1 MRSSAARSE
10 DARLYEQVAA
20 KIARL
25 IEGGTL
31 RAGDRIPSVR
41 QTSQQHGVSIS
52 TVLQAFFLLE
62 NRGLVEARPQSG
74 FYVKPRLKAL
84 PAIPKPTT
92 PPAGVSRPT
101 MSDYIVDVIASTRDP
116 EVVPLGAATICWELL
131 PVSALSRLIAQLAR
145 DTRQKIL
152 VYDMPPGNPAL
163 RRQISLRS
171 LDWEVPAGP
180 EEVLTTCGGTE
191 ALNLCLQAVTKPG
204 DTVAIES
211 PCYYGILQ
219 ILDNLGC
226 RTVEIATDPGE
237 GLSLSSLS
245 SALKRH
251 KIKAVV
257 SISNFN
263 NPLGSCM
270 PEEKKRD
277 LVRLLTRRRIPLI
290 EDDIYGDLC
299 FGESRPKTAKSF
311 DREGWVL
318 LCSAFSKTLAP
329 GFRVGWT
336 MAGRFR
342 NQVEKLKIA
351 GTMATATLPQMA
363 LAEYLQNGG
372 YDRHLRQLRRAIQIQ
387 VERCIEGVAQYFPAD
402 TRVTRPS
409 GGCVLWVEFPKKVD
423 ALKLHAEALAAKI
436 SIAPGPIFSPK
447 QKYRNFIRLNAGHPW
462 SERIEGALRRL
473 GELAR
478 NQNRA

>member
-1 MRSSAARSE
+1 MNHSAKAQ
-10 DARLYEQVAA
+10 DGRLYERIASR
-20 KIARL
+20 IARR
-25 IEGGTL
+25 IEEGTL

-74 FYVKPRLKAL
+74 FYVKPRFKAL
-84 PAIPKPTT
+84 PVIPKPTT
-92 PPAGVSRPT
+92 PPTGASRLSI
-101 MSDYIVDVIASTRDP
+101 SDYIVDVIASTRDP
-116 EVVPLGAATICWELL
+116 EVVPLGAATICSELL
-131 PVSALSRLIAQLAR
+131 PVAALTRLTSQIAR
-145 DTRQKIL
+145 DAREKTL
-152 VYDMPPGNPAL
+152 TYDMPPGNPSL
-163 RRQISLRS
+163 RRQISRRT
-171 LDWEVPAGP
+171 LDWQIPARP
-180 EEVLTTCGGTE
+180 EEVLSTCGGTE
-191 ALNLCLQAVTKPG
+191 ALNLCLQAVTRPG

-226 RTVEIATDPGE
+226 KAVEIATDPNE
-237 GLSLSSLS
+237 GLSLSSLV

-251 KIKAVV
+251 KVKAVL

-270 PEEKKRD
+270 PDEKKRE
-277 LVRLLTRRRIPLI
+277 LVALLSRRRIPLI

-342 NQVEKLKIA
+342 SQIEKLKIS
-351 GTMATATLPQMA
+351 GTMATATLPQMV

-372 YDRHLRQLRRAIQIQ
+372 YDRHLRQLRRAIQLQ
-387 VERCIEGVAQYFPAD
+387 VERCIEAIAAYFPKD
-402 TRVTRPS
+402 TRVTRPA

-423 ALKLHAEALAAKI
+423 ALKLHTEALASKI

-462 SERIEGALRRL
+462 SERIEGAFRRL
-473 GELAR
+473 GALI
-478 NQNRA
+478 QSQVS

>member
-1 MRSSAARSE
+1 MNQAAQA
-10 DARLYEQVAA
+10 DDIRLYEQVAT
-20 KIARL
+20 KIARS
-25 IEGGTL
+25 IEDGTL

-41 QTSQQHGVSIS
+41 QSSQQYGVSIS

-92 PPAGVSRPT
+92 PPAGVSRPSI
-101 MSDYIVDVIASTRDP
+101 SDYIVDVIASTRDP
-116 EVVPLGAATICWELL
+116 EVVPLGAATICSELL
-131 PVSALSRLIAQLAR
+131 PGAALTRLTVQIAR
-145 DTRQKIL
+145 DAREKTL
-152 VYDMPPGNPAL
+152 VYDMPPGNRAL
-163 RRQISLRS
+163 RRQISRRT
-171 LDWEVPAGP
+171 LDWENPVGP
-180 EEVLTTCGGTE
+180 EEVLSTCGGTE
-191 ALNLCLQAVTKPG
+191 ALNLCLRAVTKPG

-219 ILDNLGC
+219 ILDDLGC
-226 RTVEIATDPGE
+226 KTVEIATDPNE

-251 KIKAVV
+251 KVKAVL

-270 PEEKKRD
+270 PEAKKKE
-277 LVRLLTRRRIPLI
+277 LVRLLSRRRIPLI

-299 FGESRPKTAKSF
+299 FGETRPKTAKSF

-342 NQVEKLKIA
+342 SQVEKLKIS
-351 GTMATATLPQMA
+351 GTMATATLPQMV

-372 YDRHLRQLRRAIQIQ
+372 YDRHLRQLRRAIQFQ
-387 VERCIEGVAQYFPAD
+387 VERNIQAVAQYLPPG
-402 TRVTRPS
+402 TRVTRPA

-462 SERIEGALRRL
+462 SDRIEGAFQRL
-473 GELAR
+473 GELVQ
-478 NQNRA
+478 NQVP